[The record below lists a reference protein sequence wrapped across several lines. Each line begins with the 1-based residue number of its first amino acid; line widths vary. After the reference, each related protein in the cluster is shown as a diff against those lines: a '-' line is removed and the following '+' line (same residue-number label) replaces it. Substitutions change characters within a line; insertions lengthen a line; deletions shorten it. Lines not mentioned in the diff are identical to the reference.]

1 MIDKWPS
8 WARHL
13 FFAVTPA
20 ILGWIASDVVPVL
33 EGQGPEAAL
42 LASLVTVLVA
52 AVTPLT
58 NQYGVGK
65 KK

>member
-1 MIDKWPS
+1 MIDKLPS

-20 ILGWIASDVVPVL
+20 VLGWIASDIVPAL
-33 EGQGPEAAL
+33 QNQGPQSAL
-42 LASLVTVLVA
+42 IASLVTVLLA

-58 NQYGVGK
+58 KQYGVGK
-65 KK
+65 TK